1 MNARDLHL
9 LADRLQGDLLV
20 DDLTRT
26 ACSTDAAEYQERPL
40 AIARPLCPCGRR
52 HR

>member
-1 MNARDLHL
+1 MSARDLHL

-26 ACSTDAAEYQERPL
+26 AYSTDAAEYQERPL
-40 AIARPLCPCGRR
+40 AIACPLCPCGRR